1 MIEFALQK
9 YPTTFKVGDGIE
21 ITIRPLEE
29 TDEMAFG
36 EFFLSIP
43 EEERSFIKHR
53 ITDGVLFHEWC
64 QQIDYQSNLPLLAV
78 VGDQI
83 VADATLHQRMGGWK
97 RHIGLV
103 STLTHPDFRN
113 KGIVDVIIDE
123 MVEIGRH
130 AGLLRLEAEFIGQ
143 REGSMDALAKAG
155 FSELVRLPR
164 YVRDM
169 HQKAHD
175 YVMMGMNLAP
185 NQDLLSAGD

>member
-1 MIEFALQK
+1 MIEVALQK
-9 YPTTFKVGDGIE
+9 YPASFAVDDGLE
-21 ITIRPLEE
+21 ITVRPLEE
-29 TDEMAFG
+29 SDEAAFG
-36 EFFLSIP
+36 AFFTAIP

-83 VADATLHQRMGGWK
+83 VADATLHQRQGGWK

-155 FSELVRLPR
+155 FSELVRLPK
-164 YVRDM
+164 YVQDM
-169 HQKAHD
+169 QQAYHD
-175 YVMMGMNLAP
+175 YVLMGMNLAP